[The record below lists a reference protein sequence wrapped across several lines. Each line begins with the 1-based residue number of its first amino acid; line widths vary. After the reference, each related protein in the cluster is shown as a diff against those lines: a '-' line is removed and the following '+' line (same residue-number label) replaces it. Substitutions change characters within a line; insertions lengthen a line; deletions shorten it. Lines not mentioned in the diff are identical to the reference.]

1 MKWLIWGARGWIG
14 EMVCKLLR
22 DDGDE
27 VVEATSRADDEDTV
41 FYEIDRVKPDRMMC
55 FIGRT
60 HGGGYSTIDYLE
72 QKGSLQINVR
82 DNLYA
87 PLCLAMMAKKC
98 GVHFTYLGTGCIFEY
113 ENLDT
118 AAVSSSDEIPELYD
132 GFKPESK
139 PNFFGSSY
147 STVKGFTDRLMHI
160 LDEKLGAPVL
170 NARIRMPIVSYH
182 NERNLITKLTKYAK
196 ICSVPNSMTILDEML
211 PVLIKYAREERT
223 GTVNLVNPG
232 VITHNEI
239 LELYKQYVDPSFTYI
254 NFTLEDQAKIL
265 AGGRSNNYLEANFDE
280 SLNVSNIEDGVRR
293 VMERWRR

>member
-1 MKWLIWGARGWIG
+1 
-14 EMVCKLLR
+14 MVCKLLR
-22 DDGDE
+22 DSGEE
-27 VVEATSRADDEDTV
+27 VVAAESRADDEV
-41 FYEIDRVKPDRMMC
+41 EVSKEIERVDPSRMMC

-60 HGGGYSTIDYLE
+60 HGGGYTTIDYLE

-87 PLCLAMMAKKC
+87 PLCLAMMAKKHN
-98 GVHFTYLGTGCIFEY
+98 VHLTYLGTGCIFEY
-113 ENLDT
+113 EHLDT

-132 GFKPESK
+132 GFGVDAR

-147 STVKGFTDRLMHI
+147 STVKGFTDRMMHV
-160 LDEKLGAPVL
+160 LEEQLRVPVL
-170 NARIRMPIVSYH
+170 NARIRMPIVNYH

-196 ICSVPNSMTILDEML
+196 ICSVPNSMTILDELL
-211 PVLIKYAREERT
+211 PVLIEYAKEART

-239 LELYKQYVDPSFTYI
+239 LELYKQYVDPAFTYT
-254 NFTLEDQAKIL
+254 NFTLEEQAKIL
-265 AGGRSNNYLEANFDE
+265 AGGRSNNYLETTFE
-280 SLNVSNIEDGVRR
+280 EPHNVSNIEDGVRK